1 MWNIVYRI
9 KGRSPEYSRN
19 YPHKLMCNAEMAFW
33 SDWYGGRLA
42 VTPEDGVVKIERV
55 CKIEG

>member
-19 YPHKLMCNAEMAFW
+19 YPHGRKCDAEMAFW

-42 VTPEDGVVKIERV
+42 VTPEDGVVKIESVSR
-55 CKIEG
+55 IEG